1 MRIKNKKICFI
12 IPAYNEEKTIS
23 KIIKKLKKRGTVI
36 VVDDCSEDLTNK
48 ESINSGALVIRHSKN
63 LGYDKSLQ
71 TGFKKAIILKFNF
84 AITID
89 ADGQHDLK
97 NVEKFYK
104 YLKQGFLIVYGKRNE
119 KGRFMEKLFSIYF
132 FFFYGVKDPLCGL
145 KGYNLIFYKE
155 FDLISSE
162 NFVGTKMLINARKK
176 RLKIKEVPIIEMNRK
191 DESRFGGS
199 LLGNFKILTLF
210 IKVISKDILNIFQKK
225 AW

>member
-1 MRIKNKKICFI
+1 MKK
-12 IPAYNEEKTIS
+12 
-23 KIIKKLKKRGTVI
+23 
-36 VVDDCSEDLTNK
+36 EDLW
-48 ESINSGALVIRHSKN
+48 KN
-63 LGYDKSLQ
+63 Y
-71 TGFKKAIILKFNF
+71 
-84 AITID
+84 
-89 ADGQHDLK
+89 
-97 NVEKFYK
+97 
-104 YLKQGFLIVYGKRNE
+104 FL
-119 KGRFMEKLFSIYF
+119 FTF
-132 FFFYGVKDPLCGL
+132 FFFYGIKDPLCGL